1 MRCLDA
7 LVDGALVEVR
17 LSPGDGRET
26 GPATRLTGAGQRSGS
41 GFNPCLYFFALHFF
55 AQKKHRTD
63 RNQPWLSC
71 GKKMRGKKMGCK
83 MRRWWDLTLDV
94 R

>member
-41 GFNPCLYFFALHFF
+41 GFNPCLYFFALHFIATTQPVLIF
-55 AQKKHRTD
+55 YPFRGFFWAKKWRAK
-63 RNQPWLSC
+63 R
-71 GKKMRGKKMGCK
+71 
-83 MRRWWDLTLDV
+83 
-94 R
+94 